1 MRLVLGSLLMLLH
14 FLSTYKHQMNQ
25 LKTVLEQTE
34 SRLQSV
40 DLQLEVEKRKTKTFE
55 SHIEYL
61 KERVVTLETQ
71 LEKAEE
77 VLSYE
82 LNNKSISIKVLVR
95 EKKSATEKKK
105 EPQKLFLTKLN
116 TKPH

>member
-1 MRLVLGSLLMLLH
+1 MPFLVKTFSQLFGSRLVAKKINCWVPMILMRLVLSSLLMLLN
-14 FLSTYKHQMNQ
+14 FVSTYKHQMNQ

-77 VLSYE
+77 VITYLM
-82 LNNKSISIKVLVR
+82 KS
-95 EKKSATEKKK
+95 
-105 EPQKLFLTKLN
+105 
-116 TKPH
+116 

>member
-1 MRLVLGSLLMLLH
+1 
-14 FLSTYKHQMNQ
+14 MNQ

-95 EKKSATEKKK
+95 EKNPQQKKRKSRKN
-105 EPQKLFLTKLN
+105 FF
-116 TKPH
+116 